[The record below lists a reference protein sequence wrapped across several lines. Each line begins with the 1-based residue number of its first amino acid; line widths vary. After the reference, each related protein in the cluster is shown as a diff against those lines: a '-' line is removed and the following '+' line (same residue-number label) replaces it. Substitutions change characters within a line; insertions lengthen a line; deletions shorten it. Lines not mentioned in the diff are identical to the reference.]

1 MRGLAG
7 SGVLAAGLLVGAA
20 DSAAARPTLWDVAR
34 DPGVRVVEVRR
45 VAAERILTREI
56 NSPQA
61 LLSAQRAAAELFSR
75 LSGDGAALEAD
86 TGLLA
91 LLVGLIYSQPY
102 VVDSVAA
109 RRWFERALTGELP
122 PPLAAVALA
131 RLGDA
136 LFAVGDMAEAAAAHS
151 AALELATD
159 PDERARLW
167 LNRGEARMGLGEL
180 RGAIADFER
189 AWARGTRPE
198 LRSLAAFGLGVAL
211 ERSGDLPAALQSMRA
226 ARAAWMPQAS
236 YSALDLPGVFFVPAF
251 ERHYYRGLD
260 ALAQA
265 GAAREMGDIGL
276 VAAAQSA
283 SCAHFAAYLREA
295 EPAAAPWVGHARVHA
310 RRCREERP
318 DAVEARPSGVP
329 VPR

>member
-1 MRGLAG
+1 MRGARTSSRWERTGFGRRTQDSGWTVSSGAYRDRMRGLAG
-7 SGVLAAGLLVGAA
+7 RGVLAAGLLVGAA

-122 PPLAAVALA
+122 PPLTAVALA

-136 LFAVGDMAEAAAAHS
+136 LFAVGDMAEAAADGRYYC
-151 AALELATD
+151 LTPVLI
-159 PDERARLW
+159 
-167 LNRGEARMGLGEL
+167 
-180 RGAIADFER
+180 GA
-189 AWARGTRPE
+189 WK
-198 LRSLAAFGLGVAL
+198 
-211 ERSGDLPAALQSMRA
+211 
-226 ARAAWMPQAS
+226 
-236 YSALDLPGVFFVPAF
+236 
-251 ERHYYRGLD
+251 
-260 ALAQA
+260 
-265 GAAREMGDIGL
+265 
-276 VAAAQSA
+276 
-283 SCAHFAAYLREA
+283 
-295 EPAAAPWVGHARVHA
+295 RV
-310 RRCREERP
+310 
-318 DAVEARPSGVP
+318 S
-329 VPR
+329 